1 MERIWEKKGEIEK
14 SLIEMLMDGT
24 PEEIFPDIDP
34 KGVRAESSA
43 ADRLNCDRQGGS
55 APASARLTG
64 NLIWE

>member
-1 MERIWEKKGEIEK
+1 
-14 SLIEMLMDGT
+14 MLMDGT